1 MLKRSF
7 DLLVSAYLLLIS
19 LPVFLLIALAIK
31 LDSRGAVFYVQ
42 KRIGQY
48 GRLFKIF
55 KFRSMVPHADRIGGH
70 STAPNDARI
79 TRTGKFLRKTSLD
92 EIPQLINV
100 LIGDMSLI
108 GPRPDVPAQEADYTP
123 EDWQQRCRVKPG
135 ITGLA
140 QATLRS
146 DATPEE
152 RTRLDLDYADR
163 QSFLL
168 DMRILLMTIRQVLG
182 RGGF

>member
-7 DLLVSAYLLLIS
+7 DLLVSACLLLIL
-19 LPVFLLIALAIK
+19 LPVFLLITLAIK
-31 LDSRGAVFYVQ
+31 VDSRGAVFYVQ
-42 KRIGQY
+42 KRVGQY
-48 GRLFKIF
+48 GRSFNIY
-55 KFRSMVPHADRIGGH
+55 KFRSMVPNADRIGGH
-70 STAPNDARI
+70 STAQNDARI
-79 TRTGKFLRKTSLD
+79 TRMGKFLRKTSLD